1 MCKCLLDRQRVT
13 RARLKFEQLDSTTR
27 NCHKSHLCICIR
39 CGSLGAR
46 QNDRDGDSNKARE
59 RQTEKDKDRGRQI
72 EIDRAQQCF
81 KTCSA

>member
-1 MCKCLLDRQRVT
+1 MLAYVCVIVCVCKCLLDRQRVT

-46 QNDRDGDSNKARE
+46 QNDRDGDSKKARE
-59 RQTEKDKDRGRQI
+59 RERESGWEEGR
-72 EIDRAQQCF
+72 
-81 KTCSA
+81 